1 MIDDK
6 SRIEIFDYHRRRIF
20 GIAYRMTGSTSDA
33 EDIVQETY
41 LRWHKANADE
51 IESAEAWLVTVT
63 TRLAIDRLRKLQKER
78 ETYIG
83 PWLPEPLFT
92 QKIYSPEEQLEL
104 ASNLS
109 LAFLALLEK
118 LSPTERAAFLLHDVF
133 EISYEEISR
142 IIGKKEA
149 ACRQLIHRARA
160 RVRQDKTRF
169 AVSEDKKRKLIE
181 KFIKAVEAAN
191 EQEIISLFTEDVTL
205 TSDGGGKVT
214 AARRVIAGNHK
225 IARLYYFLGA
235 KGKGLFQ
242 IKFEKINGETGIV
255 TTVFGQPFSAAVFE
269 IEDEKI
275 KAIYQVMNPEK
286 LRSYANKV

>member
-1 MIDDK
+1 
-6 SRIEIFDYHRRRIF
+6 
-20 GIAYRMTGSTSDA
+20 MTGSTSDA
-33 EDIVQETY
+33 EDIVQEAY

-51 IESAEAWLVTVT
+51 MESAEAWLVTVT

-92 QKIYSPEEQLEL
+92 QKIYTPEEQLEL

-118 LSPTERAAFLLHDVF
+118 LAPTERAAFLLHDVF

-142 IIGKKEA
+142 IIEKKEA
-149 ACRQLIHRARA
+149 ACRQLIHRARE
-160 RVRQDKTRF
+160 RVRQDRTRF
-169 AVSEDKKRKLIE
+169 EVSEDKKRRLIE

-191 EQEIISLFTEDVTL
+191 EQEIISLFAEDVTL

-214 AARRVIAGNHK
+214 AARRVIVGNHK

-235 KGKGLFQ
+235 KGRGLFE
-242 IKFEKINGETGIV
+242 ITFEKINGETGIV

-269 IEDEKI
+269 IENEKV

-286 LRSYANKV
+286 LRSYAKKDELLN